1 MRMNILVLNCGSS
14 SVKYR
19 IFDMRDLKQPLVK
32 GVADRIAQR
41 ESFLSAQHVSEPAVR
56 REVPLAD
63 HRAALQA
70 IFESLRE
77 YLGGHVKDAV
87 QGVGHRV
94 VHGGARFSGA
104 TRVDEKTLQA
114 IQDAAE
120 LAPLHN
126 RPSVLGI
133 EACQEQL
140 PGVPNV
146 AVFDTALHRTMPA
159 RAYLYGLPIELC
171 ETRGIRKYGFHGI
184 SHGYAARE
192 TARLLGR
199 PIESL
204 KIISCHLGN
213 GCSVTALDGGRS
225 VDTSMGF
232 TPLEGVVMGT
242 RCGDMDPAV
251 VLYLATDMGLD
262 PGEIEGLLNERS
274 GLRGLCGASDMRDVL
289 GRADQGDARAC
300 TALEVFVYRIQKYIG
315 AFAAVLRGVD
325 AIVFTAGIGE
335 NSPRVREQVL
345 QPFEYLGLR
354 IDNRLNARNASIFS
368 ADDSTVYAVT
378 VPANEELVIAGETH
392 RLITL
397 AKGD

>member
-1 MRMNILVLNCGSS
+1 MNILVLNCGSS
-14 SVKYR
+14 SVKYQVL
-19 IFDMRDLKQPLVK
+19 DMQDPKQPLVK
-32 GVADRIAQR
+32 GVADRIGQK
-41 ESFLSAQHVSEPAVR
+41 ESFLSTQRVGGQAVR
-56 REVPLAD
+56 RETPLSD

-70 IFESLRE
+70 IFENLPE
-77 YLGGHVKDAV
+77 YAGGHAKDAV

-104 TRVDEKTLQA
+104 TRVNDETLQA
-114 IQDAAE
+114 IRDVAE

-133 EACQEQL
+133 EACREQL

-146 AVFDTALHRTMPA
+146 AVFDTAFHRTMPA
-159 RAYLYGLPIELC
+159 KAYLYGLPVELC
-171 ETRGIRKYGFHGI
+171 EAQGIRKYGFHGI
-184 SHGYAARE
+184 SHGYAAQE
-192 TARLLGR
+192 AARLLGR
-199 PIESL
+199 SIESL

-213 GCSVTALDGGRS
+213 GCSVTAVDGGRS

-232 TPLEGVVMGT
+232 TPLEGLVMGT

-251 VLYLATDMGLD
+251 VLYLARDMGLD
-262 PGEIEGLLNERS
+262 PGEIESLLNERS

-289 GRADQGDARAC
+289 SRADQGDARAC
-300 TALEVFVYRIQKYIG
+300 TAVEVFVYRVQKYIG
-315 AFAAVLRGVD
+315 AFVAALRGVN

-335 NSPRVREQVL
+335 NCPGLREQIL
-345 QPFEYLGLR
+345 QPFEPLGLR
-354 IDNRLNARNASIFS
+354 IDSLLNARNAPVFS
-368 ADDSTVYAVT
+368 TSDSAVHAVT

-392 RLITL
+392 RLIMS